1 MFLYDKIMM
10 LAIVIG
16 NLSAHCTDDKRSN
29 KYNEKYTSATAVR
42 LFEMLSQESVKEG
55 RGILHQDN
63 NSLSGIALQFASLQ
77 GEA

>member
-1 MFLYDKIMM
+1 MFMYDKIML

-42 LFEMLSQESVKEG
+42 LFEMLPCPRKHARE
-55 RGILHQDN
+55 RN
-63 NSLSGIALQFASLQ
+63 FAAGQ
-77 GEA
+77 Q